1 MDFFRNLAATAS
13 DEYTT
18 IAADGVSSAEYTGL
32 INTGCYML
40 NAVLSGS
47 LFGGMANNKALG
59 FAGETSTGK
68 SFMALGI
75 VKQFLDANPDSG
87 VIYYDTEAAV
97 TKDMMESRG
106 IDPNRVI
113 ISEPQTIQQFRHHVL
128 NMIENYN
135 KFPKDKRPPM
145 LMVLDSLGMLSST
158 KEIEDTMS
166 GAETKDMTK
175 AQVIKATFRVI
186 RLKLAKAGIPI
197 IVNNHVYAAI
207 GANVPTN
214 IISGGSGFLYAA
226 DTIAMLTK
234 AKDRDDNGVIGNF
247 ITVNMF
253 KSRLS
258 KENSKVRLKLSYQTG
273 LDKYYGLLEL
283 AEKYNVFKKVSTRYE
298 MPDGSK
304 VFGKTINDNPEKY
317 YTEEILQK
325 LELCANKE
333 FKYGVVEDTE
343 EDVVTVETT
352 NEAQE

>member
-1 MDFFRNLAATAS
+1 MNFFRDLANS
-13 DEYTT
+13 VGDEYTT
-18 IAADGVSSAEYTGL
+18 IAADGISSAEYSGL
-32 INTGCYML
+32 IDTGCYML

-75 VKQFLDANPDSG
+75 VKQFLNANPEGG
-87 VIYYDTEAAV
+87 VVYYDTEAAV
-97 TKDMMESRG
+97 TKEMMVARG

-113 ISEPQTIQQFRHHVL
+113 IAEPQTIQQFRTHAL

-158 KEIEDTMS
+158 KEIEDTAA
-166 GAETKDMTK
+166 GLETKDMTK
-175 AQVIKATFRVI
+175 AQLIKATFRVI

-207 GANVPTN
+207 GAQVPTN
-214 IISGGSGFLYAA
+214 IISGGSGFQYAA

-234 AKDRDDNGVIGNF
+234 AKDKDENDVVGNF
-247 ITVNMF
+247 ITVRMF

-273 LDKYYGLLEL
+273 LDKYYGLLDL
-283 AEKYNVFKKVSTRYE
+283 AEKYQIFKKVSTRYE
-298 MPDGSK
+298 LPDGRK
-304 VFGKTINDNPEKY
+304 VFGKQINDNPTDY
-317 YTEEILQK
+317 YTAEIMQR
-325 LELCANKE
+325 LELAAQKE
-333 FKYGVVEDTE
+333 FRYGTIEETE
-343 EDVVTVETT
+343 EDNIDTVLKST
-352 NEAQE
+352 N